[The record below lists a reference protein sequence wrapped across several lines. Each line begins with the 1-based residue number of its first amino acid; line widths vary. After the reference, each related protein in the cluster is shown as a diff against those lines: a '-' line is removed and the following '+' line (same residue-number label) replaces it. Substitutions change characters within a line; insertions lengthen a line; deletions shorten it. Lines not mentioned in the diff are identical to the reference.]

1 MLEEDNDDLVAKVIE
16 EKLDGISKKYEQL
29 QKVLN
34 EFRMELANEIK
45 ELEKQNELNRTRSIM
60 RKQKILPT

>member
-1 MLEEDNDDLVAKVIE
+1 MLEEDNDDLVAKIIE
-16 EKLDGISKKYEQL
+16 DKFDEMSKKYEQI

-34 EFRMELANEIK
+34 EFRMELANEII